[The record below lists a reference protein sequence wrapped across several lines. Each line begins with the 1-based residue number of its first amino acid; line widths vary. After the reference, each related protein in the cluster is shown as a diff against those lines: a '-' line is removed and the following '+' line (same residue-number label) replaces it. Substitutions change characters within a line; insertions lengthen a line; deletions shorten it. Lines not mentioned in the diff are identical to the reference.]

1 MGLVVAEILKLPI
14 LADARVLAGEK
25 GLDRE
30 VSQVTVGEVP
40 DIGDWLT
47 GNELVLSTFFAV
59 ETTPEAQVEFTR
71 KIIKAG
77 AAGLLV
83 KPGRFIEEVSPEIIE
98 LGRGHDFPIVAVP
111 PEVRW
116 THITAEISE

>member
-1 MGLVVAEILKLPI
+1 MQALHLQLKGKTVGLVVAEILKLPI

-59 ETTPEAQVEFTR
+59 ETTP
-71 KIIKAG
+71 
-77 AAGLLV
+77 
-83 KPGRFIEEVSPEIIE
+83 KPRSNSPA
-98 LGRGHDFPIVAVP
+98 R
-111 PEVRW
+111 
-116 THITAEISE
+116 